1 MSTFILLRI
10 IIVYSFPVI
19 SFIGFITNII
29 SFVIF
34 SRKRFEN
41 TIFSTYFRF
50 YLVFEIINPIF
61 PINKM
66 FELNFEMYFGLI
78 SDFCCKLRRFFSNY
92 NASNTPWFLVI
103 ISLDRFLSITYP
115 TRFLLRKKPIFQ
127 ILISFFI
134 IGINFVLYTPF
145 WFYHLR
151 QNIKNKT
158 NQTSIISYECFSPIT
173 WLKFINLV
181 QEFVIPFCLMS
192 LFTFLTIRTVFNS
205 RKSSSNNSSVAKS
218 KDMKFAISSITINI
232 LFLLSN
238 LPYLIVIVLK
248 DYSNLFANQAD
259 LYNLCYSLSF
269 LFFYFNLT
277 ITFFANYI
285 SNSMFKKEFITLVFD
300 LKTTSENSSKSKT

>member
-1 MSTFILLRI
+1 MSTLILLRKV
-10 IIVYSFPVI
+10 IVYTFPVI

-78 SDFCCKLRRFFSNY
+78 SDFCCKLRRFFSNF
-92 NASNTPWFLVI
+92 NSSNTPWFLVI
-103 ISLDRFLSITYP
+103 ISLDRFLSIAYP

-134 IGINFVLYTPF
+134 IGINFGLYTPF

-151 QNIKNKT
+151 QNTKNKT
-158 NQTSIISYECFSPIT
+158 NQTSIISNECFSPIT
-173 WLKFINLV
+173 WLKFTNLV

-205 RKSSSNNSSVAKS
+205 HVNHHQ
-218 KDMKFAISSITINI
+218 ITHP
-232 LFLLSN
+232 
-238 LPYLIVIVLK
+238 LP
-248 DYSNLFANQAD
+248 NQR
-259 LYNLCYSLSF
+259 
-269 LFFYFNLT
+269 T
-277 ITFFANYI
+277 
-285 SNSMFKKEFITLVFD
+285 
-300 LKTTSENSSKSKT
+300 